1 MHKIVLSFFFCRIRF
16 LQSVQY
22 FARKFNARGG
32 QSKTMA
38 GCRVWRI
45 ILVVIIMWKMTTNA
59 NNADVAQTIANEGDR
74 KSFEP
79 NKYIY
84 SWTGPNA
91 LARSA
96 LVERQERLQYNCELE
111 SSEVDNELNPESFR
125 NILVDDL
132 HELLYCYV
140 PKVLIYRLVFFN

>member
-1 MHKIVLSFFFCRIRF
+1 MTGWH
-16 LQSVQY
+16 
-22 FARKFNARGG
+22 AWG
-32 QSKTMA
+32 
-38 GCRVWRI
+38 I
-45 ILVVIIMWKMTTNA
+45 ILPIVVIWKSTANA
-59 NNADVAQTIANEGDR
+59 ADVSAALIPLNEGD
-74 KSFEP
+74 KKPLEP

-111 SSEVDNELNPESFR
+111 SKDADIGSSVPESFR

-140 PKVLIYRLVFFN
+140 PKVCHFFVVSLLWLIVTACYNNASCVNRALCSRIRFHDY

>member
-1 MHKIVLSFFFCRIRF
+1 M
-16 LQSVQY
+16 
-22 FARKFNARGG
+22 
-32 QSKTMA
+32 T
-38 GCRVWRI
+38 GCRVWRV
-45 ILVVIIMWKMTTNA
+45 ILVVIIMWETTTNA
-59 NNADVAQTIANEGDR
+59 NSANVVQTTANEDDR
-74 KSFEP
+74 KPLEP

-96 LVERQERLQYNCELE
+96 LIERQERLQYNCELE
-111 SSEVDNELNPESFR
+111 NSETDIELNPELFR

-140 PKVLIYRLVFFN
+140 PKVLDLLYCFSLRLYL

>member
-1 MHKIVLSFFFCRIRF
+1 
-16 LQSVQY
+16 
-22 FARKFNARGG
+22 
-32 QSKTMA
+32 MA

-45 ILVVIIMWKMTTNA
+45 ILVVIIMWETTTNA
-59 NNADVAQTIANEGDR
+59 NSANVAQITANKDDR
-74 KSFEP
+74 KSLEP

-111 SSEVDNELNPESFR
+111 SNEADIDELNPELFR

-140 PKVLIYRLVFFN
+140 PKVLNLLPYFSLRLSVTICGNNNTD

>member
-1 MHKIVLSFFFCRIRF
+1 M
-16 LQSVQY
+16 
-22 FARKFNARGG
+22 
-32 QSKTMA
+32 T

-45 ILVVIIMWKMTTNA
+45 ILLVVIWEATANA
-59 NNADVAQTIANEGDR
+59 NTNVAQIYSNDGD
-74 KSFEP
+74 KKPLEP

-111 SSEVDNELNPESFR
+111 SAEVDIAVLNPESFR

-140 PKVLIYRLVFFN
+140 PKVSKFIVFLSRLDL